1 MAIQF
6 PFQFDQRYQP
16 GSIPQF
22 GSFGPPNISSMLQS
36 SISKLADPM
45 VARLR
50 ELEVVNKAAAL
61 NRETSDIFKQ
71 PTGPTPPGAA
81 APASAAPI
89 QTSSS
94 GSPAGDASS
103 GALSGGVGSNQ
114 VRNVFMDTVK
124 SGGLTN
130 PYALAAVQATGDRE
144 TGWSPGRLTSSWDDL
159 GKPSGGALSW
169 RAERLDKMRQL
180 TAGSGNPAEAQAQ
193 FFLNEDPK
201 LIADLQNARSPEH
214 ANALMANAWRFK
226 GYNQPSNAE
235 YQARLA
241 LTRQYAA
248 QTPEQAP
255 TTSFAPPVAPAP
267 TPSAAAAVGP
277 PGGTPAYSG
286 GNPSMPLPQRGAPD
300 PRAAQQVASLDP
312 AAGTGSIRDPAPEVA
327 PRRVPTQAVG
337 PDGQPLPPA
346 QQPAQPLPS
355 GGPPNEQPDPPPPP
369 PVQPPPPPVPP
380 VQPPPP
386 VQQAALP
393 TPAVPASQQVAPSGV
408 APIAAAPV
416 PPGQIAMGVPSPQAP
431 QRMAQAPQQQAPQRA
446 APIDQTADRFWEA
459 VGRNAQ
465 TPEQALF
472 ANAKR
477 LELRQPKTTYTN
489 VDGVLVAHDERG
501 NVVPVYGDKNKGAPT
516 VEVGESKGR
525 MQWNPKTG
533 LYDIPVGTPQP
544 GALTKQ
550 QFDQEDTLRTKF
562 AADPETKKYFT
573 TNNTY
578 QLLRSSADSGTGVG
592 DVSMIYQYMKMLDPD
607 TGIKEGEVAL
617 AQQTGNLPDRIVTMY
632 NKLVTGERF
641 SDKQRADFVN
651 EAGRLLQV
659 RHNNVNRAADKYR
672 KIAKDFTLNPDRV
685 VQIDPYEYKPWIPPT
700 DPRTGQPR
708 SDPGGR
714 EAERAAQAHGSAQ
727 NPVDLSQSTP
737 DAARRTLRTLPDGA
751 WWVGADGVPRQKGGA
766 P

>member
-1 MAIQF
+1 
-6 PFQFDQRYQP
+6 
-16 GSIPQF
+16 
-22 GSFGPPNISSMLQS
+22 
-36 SISKLADPM
+36 
-45 VARLR
+45 
-50 ELEVVNKAAAL
+50 
-61 NRETSDIFKQ
+61 
-71 PTGPTPPGAA
+71 
-81 APASAAPI
+81 
-89 QTSSS
+89 
-94 GSPAGDASS
+94 
-103 GALSGGVGSNQ
+103 
-114 VRNVFMDTVK
+114 
-124 SGGLTN
+124 
-130 PYALAAVQATGDRE
+130 
-144 TGWSPGRLTSSWDDL
+144 
-159 GKPSGGALSW
+159 
-169 RAERLDKMRQL
+169 
-180 TAGSGNPAEAQAQ
+180 
-193 FFLNEDPK
+193 
-201 LIADLQNARSPEH
+201 
-214 ANALMANAWRFK
+214 
-226 GYNQPSNAE
+226 
-235 YQARLA
+235 
-241 LTRQYAA
+241 
-248 QTPEQAP
+248 
-255 TTSFAPPVAPAP
+255 
-267 TPSAAAAVGP
+267 
-277 PGGTPAYSG
+277 
-286 GNPSMPLPQRGAPD
+286 
-300 PRAAQQVASLDP
+300 
-312 AAGTGSIRDPAPEVA
+312 
-327 PRRVPTQAVG
+327 
-337 PDGQPLPPA
+337 
-346 QQPAQPLPS
+346 
-355 GGPPNEQPDPPPPP
+355 
-369 PVQPPPPPVPP
+369 
-380 VQPPPP
+380 
-386 VQQAALP
+386 
-393 TPAVPASQQVAPSGV
+393 
-408 APIAAAPV
+408 
-416 PPGQIAMGVPSPQAP
+416 
-431 QRMAQAPQQQAPQRA
+431 MAQAPQQQAPQRA
-446 APIDQTADRFWEA
+446 APIDQTADRFWDA
-459 VGRNAQ
+459 VARHAQ
-465 TPEQALF
+465 TPEQVIA
-472 ANAKR
+472 ARAKQ
-477 LELRQPKTTYTN
+477 LELRDPKVTYTV
-489 VDGVLVAHDERG
+489 VDGVLIAHTSDGRAF
-501 NVVPVYGDKNKGAPT
+501 PIYGDKNKGAPT

-685 VQIDPYEYKPWIPPT
+685 VQIDPYEYKPWTPPT